1 MTLNVKT
8 FSIVSTF
15 MMTLDIMTL
24 SIMSTSTMAVVITT
38 LGINDIQHRHSA
50 KQYWV
55 PLCWVSLCWVSQ
67 LLKCYAECRYSEC
80 RSSLNLF
87 SHSDKRSSLFGDDDG
102 KKVFRASANFFPP
115 FFTGHFIESFIPGNG
130 VYSFGA
136 CGNYSYPSLT
146 TWSQVAL

>member
-50 KQYWV
+50 KQY
-55 PLCWVSLCWVSQ
+55 
-67 LLKCYAECRYSEC
+67 
-80 RSSLNLF
+80 
-87 SHSDKRSSLFGDDDG
+87 
-102 KKVFRASANFFPP
+102 
-115 FFTGHFIESFIPGNG
+115 
-130 VYSFGA
+130 
-136 CGNYSYPSLT
+136 
-146 TWSQVAL
+146 